1 MFFVII
7 TMTNLNRISNVL
19 PCRNKG
25 HADEEDNEGG
35 SVVQL
40 ERKVVNRSWVCLPK
54 KIIVKWISLFV
65 AEKVRVR
72 KSKYLLES
80 QSETMTNQNA

>member
-1 MFFVII
+1 
-7 TMTNLNRISNVL
+7 MTNLNRISNVL
-19 PCRNKG
+19 PCRNKS

-65 AEKVRVR
+65 AKTVRVR

-80 QSETMTNQNA
+80 QVETMTNENDQTYLR

>member
-1 MFFVII
+1 MA
-7 TMTNLNRISNVL
+7 NLNWISNVL
-19 PCRNKG
+19 PCGNKS

-54 KIIVKWISLFV
+54 QMIVILISFFD

-72 KSKYLLES
+72 KS
-80 QSETMTNQNA
+80 

>member
-1 MFFVII
+1 MFFVIM

-19 PCRNKG
+19 PCRNKS

-54 KIIVKWISLFV
+54 NVKV
-65 AEKVRVR
+65 KDYA
-72 KSKYLLES
+72 
-80 QSETMTNQNA
+80 